1 MIDTLTLKQS
11 NDCRLIAAKYTE
23 LRKVNA
29 HESHGPCPFCGGR
42 DRFVVKADGW
52 FCRPGQGHCGQ
63 TGDTIKLIMLK
74 ERVDFLEA
82 CQMLGSDYLSG
93 SAPTQPSAS
102 PEPPRQADMSWYAWR
117 MEAGHDMFMSSNSHI
132 AKWCRDY
139 WLSRGFTM
147 KTAERFKIAFQ
158 PEVLLPNSSQGE
170 PAIAIPWLDKNGE
183 LQAVKYRYLETHTY
197 TDNDGEV
204 CECKNTSRGSMRG
217 HVFGWQ
223 GFSGARDIF
232 ILTEGELNACAT
244 WQAFGDQVDV
254 LSAGAQG
261 MIAKPSVDIIRLAS
275 QYKYRLVWADEAEI
289 AEKAAALIDGFAIV
303 SSVIGY
309 DAADV
314 LQAGK
319 LKFFLSKLSAKL
331 FTFSKI
337 NA

>member
-1 MIDTLTLKQS
+1 MTINTQYLKQQ

-23 LRKVNA
+23 LRKVNS
-29 HESHGPCPFCGGR
+29 HESHGPCPFCGGH
-42 DRFVVKADGW
+42 DRFVVKQDGW
-52 FCRPGQGHCGQ
+52 FCRPGEGHCAQ

-82 CQMLGSDYLSG
+82 CQMLGSDYM
-93 SAPTQPSAS
+93 ADCRPVQPVAS
-102 PEPPRQADMSWYAWR
+102 PEHRQTDMSRYAWR
-117 MEAGHDMFMSSNSHI
+117 MTDGHDLFMNSN
-132 AKWCRDY
+132 ALVAQQCREY
-139 WLSRGFTM
+139 WIGRGFTM
-147 KTAERFKIAFQ
+147 ETAERFRIAYQ
-158 PEVLLPNSSQGE
+158 PEVWLPNSSEGH